1 MVTLVQNLEF
11 VVGFCE
17 AEITERFLFF
27 AAVGNNEIIFASMLH
42 VCRIFSV
49 NFSFIDVM

>member
-1 MVTLVQNLEF
+1 MVSLVQNLEF

-17 AEITERFLFF
+17 AELTERVLFF
-27 AAVGNNEIIFASMLH
+27 AVGNNEIILASIMYI
-42 VCRIFSV
+42 CRIFSV